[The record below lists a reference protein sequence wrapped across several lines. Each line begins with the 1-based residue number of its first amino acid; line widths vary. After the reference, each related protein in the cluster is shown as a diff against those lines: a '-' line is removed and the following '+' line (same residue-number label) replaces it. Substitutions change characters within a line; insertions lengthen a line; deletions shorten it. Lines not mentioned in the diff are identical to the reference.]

1 MKLLFDE
8 NLSPKLSRLVA
19 DLFPGS
25 MHVRECGLLGRPDD
39 EIWDY
44 ARANSFTLVSKDSDF
59 QQRSL
64 LTAILRSWSGFAS
77 ATAPGPSSD
86 DSSRPENG
94 IFTRLRPTLSS
105 RCWCLLRPD
114 ISHAVVKAKHP
125 VNSMLRSKRSS
136 PPPIQ
141 FPRKS
146 NCRATLTPA

>member
-44 ARANSFTLVSKDSDF
+44 ARANSFTLVSKYSDF

-64 LTAILRSWSGFAS
+64 LYGHPPKLVWLRLGNCTRPQLRRLITARERDIHALEADPFESV
-77 ATAPGPSSD
+77 
-86 DSSRPENG
+86 
-94 IFTRLRPTLSS
+94 LVLS
-105 RCWCLLRPD
+105 
-114 ISHAVVKAKHP
+114 
-125 VNSMLRSKRSS
+125 
-136 PPPIQ
+136 
-141 FPRKS
+141 
-146 NCRATLTPA
+146 